1 MNAAGEKVCPSG
13 GLPLGKSDVS
23 MLRPMSSSFCGT
35 TTGAGARALMAGI
48 LEAMKESAELRGDE
62 EGAVLDLLQS
72 LGFVTRLS

>member
-1 MNAAGEKVCPSG
+1 
-13 GLPLGKSDVS
+13 
-23 MLRPMSSSFCGT
+23 
-35 TTGAGARALMAGI
+35 MAGI

>member
-1 MNAAGEKVCPSG
+1 
-13 GLPLGKSDVS
+13 
-23 MLRPMSSSFCGT
+23 MLRPMSSSLCGT

-62 EGAVLDLLQS
+62 EEEGAVLDLLQS